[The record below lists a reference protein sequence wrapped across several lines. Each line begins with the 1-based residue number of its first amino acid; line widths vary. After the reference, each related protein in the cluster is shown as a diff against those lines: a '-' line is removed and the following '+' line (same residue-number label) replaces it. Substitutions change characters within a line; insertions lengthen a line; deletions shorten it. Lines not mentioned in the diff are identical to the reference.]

1 MPSIDTQFLYLLLG
15 ILFILIPISVYL
27 ATIEFHDQQVYLW
40 CIGGLGAGI
49 GMSLIS
55 LRGNIP
61 DFFSYYIA
69 QAAVIVGY
77 ICRALAIRYELNK
90 NFSKFVK
97 IYIVIGFLYLTSF
110 SYLVA
115 SQQPEALRLI
125 LVMLAQLALSIDLL
139 VISLRN
145 YRITHNKGNQLIAV
159 MALLIMLSMAVS
171 IIIPALTKDSYSVF
185 SSGLD
190 KLIPFTLMLSAYVLG
205 NFGFVQMR
213 LDKLWKKQLAI
224 KDELVV
230 TQLKQKSLE
239 EIIQEKNHLLK
250 ALSLSSKANNMGAML
265 GAIAHEVNQPLTAMR
280 LSTELLINKPTT
292 SPQET
297 QEILGSILRDNV
309 RASDLVKNLRQFFSS
324 KNAQFEKIS
333 LNGIIFDVQKMLDS
347 ELHLHQIEF
356 RTHLKEDVSL
366 LGDKNQLQ
374 MVILNLLTNA
384 IDAVRHISGNKKIEI
399 QTQRTE
405 KGLEIL
411 VEDNGSGIPEEQ
423 CKRLFNIFE
432 TSKDEGMGIGLW
444 LSKIIIDNHQGTLDL
459 VHTSP
464 SGTCFRIQFSK
475 QRLFSL

>member
-97 IYIVIGFLYLTSF
+97 IYVVIGFLYLTSF

>member
-1 MPSIDTQFLYLLLG
+1 
-15 ILFILIPISVYL
+15 
-27 ATIEFHDQQVYLW
+27 
-40 CIGGLGAGI
+40 
-49 GMSLIS
+49 
-55 LRGNIP
+55 
-61 DFFSYYIA
+61 
-69 QAAVIVGY
+69 
-77 ICRALAIRYELNK
+77 
-90 NFSKFVK
+90 
-97 IYIVIGFLYLTSF
+97 
-110 SYLVA
+110 
-115 SQQPEALRLI
+115 
-125 LVMLAQLALSIDLL
+125 
-139 VISLRN
+139 
-145 YRITHNKGNQLIAV
+145 
-159 MALLIMLSMAVS
+159 
-171 IIIPALTKDSYSVF
+171 
-185 SSGLD
+185 
-190 KLIPFTLMLSAYVLG
+190 MLSAYVLG

-464 SGTCFRIQFSK
+464 SGTCFRIQFSN
-475 QRLFSL
+475 QRLSSL

>member
-297 QEILGSILRDNV
+297 QEILGSILRDNI

>member
-139 VISLRN
+139 VISLKN

-464 SGTCFRIQFSK
+464 SGTCFRIQFSN
-475 QRLFSL
+475 QRLSSL

>member
-97 IYIVIGFLYLTSF
+97 IYVVIGFLYLTSF

-139 VISLRN
+139 VISLKN

-411 VEDNGSGIPEEQ
+411 VEDNGSGIPE
-423 CKRLFNIFE
+423 
-432 TSKDEGMGIGLW
+432 
-444 LSKIIIDNHQGTLDL
+444 
-459 VHTSP
+459 
-464 SGTCFRIQFSK
+464 
-475 QRLFSL
+475 

>member
-139 VISLRN
+139 VISLKN

-292 SPQET
+292 NPQET

-464 SGTCFRIQFSK
+464 SGTCFRIQFSN

>member
-97 IYIVIGFLYLTSF
+97 IYVVIGFLYLTSF

-139 VISLRN
+139 VISLKN

-171 IIIPALTKDSYSVF
+171 IIIPVLTKDSYSVF

-297 QEILGSILRDNV
+297 QEILGSILRDNI

>member
-464 SGTCFRIQFSK
+464 SGTCFRIQFSN
-475 QRLFSL
+475 QRLSSL

>member
-97 IYIVIGFLYLTSF
+97 IYVVIGFLYLTSF

-297 QEILGSILRDNV
+297 QEILGSILRDNI

>member
-97 IYIVIGFLYLTSF
+97 IYVVIGFLYLTSF

-297 QEILGSILRDNV
+297 QEILGSILRDNI

-464 SGTCFRIQFSK
+464 SGTCFRIQFSN
-475 QRLFSL
+475 QRLSSL

>member
-97 IYIVIGFLYLTSF
+97 IYVVIGFLYLTSF

-185 SSGLD
+185 
-190 KLIPFTLMLSAYVLG
+190 
-205 NFGFVQMR
+205 
-213 LDKLWKKQLAI
+213 
-224 KDELVV
+224 LVV
-230 TQLKQKSLE
+230 
-239 EIIQEKNHLLK
+239 
-250 ALSLSSKANNMGAML
+250 
-265 GAIAHEVNQPLTAMR
+265 
-280 LSTELLINKPTT
+280 
-292 SPQET
+292 
-297 QEILGSILRDNV
+297 
-309 RASDLVKNLRQFFSS
+309 
-324 KNAQFEKIS
+324 
-333 LNGIIFDVQKMLDS
+333 
-347 ELHLHQIEF
+347 
-356 RTHLKEDVSL
+356 
-366 LGDKNQLQ
+366 
-374 MVILNLLTNA
+374 
-384 IDAVRHISGNKKIEI
+384 
-399 QTQRTE
+399 
-405 KGLEIL
+405 
-411 VEDNGSGIPEEQ
+411 
-423 CKRLFNIFE
+423 
-432 TSKDEGMGIGLW
+432 
-444 LSKIIIDNHQGTLDL
+444 
-459 VHTSP
+459 
-464 SGTCFRIQFSK
+464 
-475 QRLFSL
+475 